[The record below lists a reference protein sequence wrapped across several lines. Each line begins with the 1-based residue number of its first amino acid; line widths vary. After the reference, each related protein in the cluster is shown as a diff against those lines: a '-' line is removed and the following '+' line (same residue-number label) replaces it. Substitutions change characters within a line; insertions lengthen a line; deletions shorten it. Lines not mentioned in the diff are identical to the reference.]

1 MPRKIDIQGKVAQ
14 LRAFYQ
20 RENRMPGYQEMLQLF
35 DYRSKN
41 AIHGLL
47 RKLDALGYIR
57 KSGRKVASTGKL
69 TGGIRLLG
77 TVKAGFPSPAEEEL
91 VDTLNLNDFLV
102 RRPDATF
109 MLSVSGDSMIEAGI
123 YPGDM
128 VLVERGATPRNHD
141 IIIAQV
147 DDEWTMKYFVKDKDG
162 VRLDPANRKYKPIRP
177 KRSLNIGGVVKAVI
191 RKYG

>member
-1 MPRKIDIQGKVAQ
+1 MPRKMDIQGKVAK
-14 LRAFYQ
+14 LREFCQ

-35 DYRSKN
+35 GYRSKN

-47 RKLDALGYIR
+47 RKLDALGYVR
-57 KSGRKVASTGKL
+57 KQGRKVAITGKL
-69 TGGIRLLG
+69 AGGIRLLG

-91 VDTLNLNDFLV
+91 VDTLNLNDYLI

-109 MLSVSGDSMIEAGI
+109 MLTVSGDSMIEAGI

-128 VLVERGATPRNHD
+128 VLVERGGTPQNHD

-147 DDEWTMKYFVKDKDG
+147 DDEWTMKYFVKDQEG

-177 KRSLNIGGVVKAVI
+177 KRSLTIGGVVKAVI

>member
-1 MPRKIDIQGKVAQ
+1 MDIQGKVAK
-14 LRAFYQ
+14 LREFCQ

-35 DYRSKN
+35 GYRSKN

-47 RKLDALGYIR
+47 RKLDALGYVR
-57 KSGRKVASTGKL
+57 KQGRKVAITGKL
-69 TGGIRLLG
+69 AGGIRLLG

-91 VDTLNLNDFLV
+91 VDTLNLNDYLI

-109 MLSVSGDSMIEAGI
+109 MLTVSGDSMIEAGI

-128 VLVERGATPRNHD
+128 VLVERGGTPQNHD

-147 DDEWTMKYFVKDKDG
+147 DDEWTMKYFVKDQEG

-177 KRSLNIGGVVKAVI
+177 KRSLTIGGVVKAVI